1 MKEDF
6 LHYLWK
12 YKQYELLDLKT
23 THNEPITIVNCGE
36 YLQKSGPDF
45 FNAQVIIGTQKW
57 AGNVE
62 IHLKS
67 SDWYL
72 HEHQED
78 NAYHNVIL
86 HVVWEHDAAIFD
98 KNNQEIPTLEL
109 KNYVNP
115 VLIQKYQDLSQQKSW
130 IYCENQIQNVS
141 KFTIDSWL
149 ERLYFDRIEQK
160 ATLVHQI
167 YKMTNQDWEATLFI
181 LLAKNFGLNSNG
193 VTFMKM
199 AESIPFHV
207 VKKERFEVENLEALF
222 YGRCG
227 LLKSNLEDNYAQ
239 NLKKR
244 WDYLKIKH
252 QLEEIIVPPLEFF
265 KHRPDNFPTIRL
277 SQLAH
282 LFNFEQNIFNK
293 IIENQSI
300 ENLRIVLKGK
310 TSQYWLTHYTFDKE
324 SPKKSKTM
332 SNSFIDLIIINTI
345 IPLKF
350 YYAKVMGK
358 EIEEDLLEL
367 SKELPTEK
375 NVIVDK
381 FKNLGV
387 KSLNSMTSQSLITL
401 KKEYCENKRCL
412 NCRIGL
418 ELIKN

>member
-6 LHYLWK
+6 LHYIWK
-12 YKQYELLDLKT
+12 YKQLEVLNLKT
-23 THNEPITIVNCGE
+23 TQNEPITIINSGE

-57 AGNVE
+57 AGNIE

-72 HEHQED
+72 HEHQEN

-86 HVVWEHDAAIFD
+86 HVVWEHDTVIFD

-109 KNYVNP
+109 KNYVKSN
-115 VLIQKYQDLSQQKSW
+115 LIHKYNDLSQQKSW
-130 IYCENQIQNVS
+130 IYCENQIQNVTN
-141 KFTIDSWL
+141 FTIDSWL

-167 YKMTNQDWEATLFI
+167 FKMTNQDWEATLFI

-193 VTFMKM
+193 STFMKM
-199 AESIPFHV
+199 AESIPFYV
-207 VKKERFEVENLEALF
+207 IKKERFEVENLEALF
-222 YGRCG
+222 YGRCN
-227 LLKSNLEDNYAQ
+227 LLLDKLEDNYVQ

-244 WDYLKIKH
+244 WDYLKIKY
-252 QLEEIIVPPLEFF
+252 QLEEVILPPLEFF

-293 IIENQSI
+293 VIKNQSI
-300 ENLRIVLKGK
+300 ESLRIVLKGK
-310 TSQYWLTHYTFDKE
+310 TSQYWFTHYTFDKE
-324 SPKKSKTM
+324 SPKKFKTM
-332 SNSFIDLIIINTI
+332 STSFIDLIIINTI

-350 YYAKVMGK
+350 YYAKVMGE
-358 EIEEDLLEL
+358 EIEEDLLAL
-367 SKELPTEK
+367 ARELPSEK

-381 FKNLGV
+381 FKNLGI
-387 KSLNSMTSQSLITL
+387 KSLNSVTSQALITL
-401 KKEYCENKRCL
+401 KKDFCEKKRCL

>member
-72 HEHQED
+72 HEHQVD

-115 VLIQKYQDLSQQKSW
+115 VLIQKYQELSQQKSW

-239 NLKKR
+239 NLVKR

-252 QLEEIIVPPLEFF
+252 KLEAVILSPIEFF

-401 KKEYCENKRCL
+401 KKDFCEKKRCL
-412 NCRIGL
+412 ECRIGL

>member
-12 YKQYELLDLKT
+12 YKKFNWVDLKT
-23 THNEPITIVNCGE
+23 TQNEPITIINAGD
-36 YLQKSGPDF
+36 YLQKTGPDF
-45 FNAQVIIGTQKW
+45 FNAQLIIGAQKW
-57 AGNVE
+57 AGNIE
-62 IHLKS
+62 IHLNS

-78 NAYHNVIL
+78 SNYHNVIL
-86 HVVWEHDAAIFD
+86 HVVWEHDTDIFD
-98 KNNQEIPTLEL
+98 SNNQPIPTLEL
-109 KNYVNP
+109 KKYVDP
-115 VLIQKYQDLSQQKSW
+115 IIHQKYKELSQQKSW
-130 IYCENQIQNVS
+130 IYCENQLENVS

-149 ERLYFDRIEQK
+149 ERLYFERIEQK

-167 YKMTNQDWEATLFI
+167 YKTAHQDWEATLFI
-181 LLAKNFGLNSNG
+181 LLAKNFGLNTNG
-193 VTFMKM
+193 ISFMKM
-199 AESIPFHV
+199 AQSIPFSV
-207 VKKERFEVENLEALF
+207 IKKERFEVENLEALF
-222 YGRCG
+222 FGRCR
-227 LLKSNLEDNYAQ
+227 LLINNTEDNYAQ

-244 WDYLKIKH
+244 WDYLKVKH
-252 QLEEIIVPPLEFF
+252 QLEDVILDPIEFF

-300 ENLRIVLKGK
+300 ENLRIILKGK

-324 SPKKSKTM
+324 SPKKSKVM
-332 SNSFIDLIIINTI
+332 SNSFIDLLLINTI

-358 EIEEDLLEL
+358 EIDEELLEL
-367 SKELPTEK
+367 SKAIPSEK
-375 NVIVDK
+375 NIIIDK
-381 FKNLGV
+381 FKIIGI
-387 KSLNSMTSQSLITL
+387 KSLNSMSSQSLITL
-401 KKEYCENKRCL
+401 KKEYCEKKRCL
-412 NCRIGL
+412 DCRIGL